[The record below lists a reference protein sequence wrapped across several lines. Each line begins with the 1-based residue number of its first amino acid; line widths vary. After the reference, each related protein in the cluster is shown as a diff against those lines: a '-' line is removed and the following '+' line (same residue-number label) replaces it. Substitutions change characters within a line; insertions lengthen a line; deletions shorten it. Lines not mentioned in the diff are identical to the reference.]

1 MFLKKNIIQHQQ
13 NIEKLIIDYKLLKK
27 AMNLLYK
34 KRIIKAGGINMEWWK
49 KSVVYQIYVKSFQDS
64 NNDGVG
70 DLQGII
76 SRLDYLKILGVDVL
90 WLTPIFKSPNDDN
103 GYDISDYRSIQSEFG
118 TMSDFEELLDK
129 AHQKDIKIILDL
141 VFNHTSDE
149 HFWFQ
154 ESKKSKNNPYRDY
167 YIWKEENEGDVPNNW
182 TSCFQ
187 GSAWELDE
195 KTNEYYLHLF
205 SKKQPD
211 LNWQNPKVRQECIDI
226 MNYWVDKGV
235 DGFRLDVINLISKD
249 ESQYY
254 VDSTIKGH
262 QVCANGP
269 HIHEYIQEMN
279 QKVFSRKE
287 LLTVG
292 ETPAVTI
299 EDAKKYAPLDNK
311 ELSMVFQFELMN
323 VDGAEVNKWTDQRFS
338 LKDLKQIMS
347 RWQVGMYQ
355 QAWNSLFW
363 NNHDQPRCVSRF
375 GDTSSPLCHE
385 KSAKML
391 AICLHMMQGTPYIY
405 QGEELGMTNV
415 PFQTIDEFPDIETQ
429 NIYQER
435 LKAGFTEEETMYAI
449 RAKARD
455 NARTPMQWNAE
466 KNAGFTEGTP
476 WYRVNPNYKEINV
489 EQALADPESVFY
501 HYQKLIQ
508 LRKEHE
514 VMVYGTYQLLFPE
527 DEDLY
532 IYTRTLEEEKWLIVC
547 NFHEKTRKL
556 QCKRAGQVM
565 LSNYADTPA
574 AEKITELRP
583 YEAVIYQM
591 ESWDANH
598 GERGRDHSSDFEAD
612 IELV

>member
-1 MFLKKNIIQHQQ
+1 M
-13 NIEKLIIDYKLLKK
+13 
-27 AMNLLYK
+27 
-34 KRIIKAGGINMEWWK
+34 
-49 KSVVYQIYVKSFQDS
+49 
-64 NNDGVG
+64 
-70 DLQGII
+70 
-76 SRLDYLKILGVDVL
+76 
-90 WLTPIFKSPNDDN
+90 
-103 GYDISDYRSIQSEFG
+103 
-118 TMSDFEELLDK
+118 
-129 AHQKDIKIILDL
+129 
-141 VFNHTSDE
+141 
-149 HFWFQ
+149 
-154 ESKKSKNNPYRDY
+154 
-167 YIWKEENEGDVPNNW
+167 
-182 TSCFQ
+182 
-187 GSAWELDE
+187 
-195 KTNEYYLHLF
+195 HLF

-415 PFQTIDEFPDIETQ
+415 PFNSLDDYRDIETFNSYKQ
-429 NIYQER
+429 LVEIEKSVSHEDMLRYMR
-435 LKAGFTEEETMYAI
+435 KSS
-449 RAKARD
+449 RD
-455 NARTPMQWNAE
+455 NARTPMQWNKG
-466 KNAGFTEGTP
+466 KNAGFSEHIP
-476 WYRVNPNYKEINV
+476 WIMMNPNYKTINA
-489 EQALADPESVFY
+489 EAEMKDTNSIF
-501 HYQKLIQ
+501 HTYQKLIQ
-508 LRKEHE
+508 LRKEYE
-514 VMVYGTYQLLFPE
+514 IITLGKYELIMKDDENIYAYKRLYQDEELYVY
-527 DEDLY
+527 
-532 IYTRTLEEEKWLIVC
+532 C
-547 NFHEKTRKL
+547 NFTDKEVSYDASILNNEKVL
-556 QCKRAGQVM
+556 IQ
-565 LSNYADTPA
+565 NYNQHQ
-574 AEKITELRP
+574 KGILKP
-583 YEAVIYQM
+583 YESIVFYQK
-591 ESWDANH
+591 SRA
-598 GERGRDHSSDFEAD
+598 
-612 IELV
+612 

>member
-27 AMNLLYK
+27 AMNFLYK

-76 SRLDYLKILGVDVL
+76 SRLDYLKTLGVDVL

-167 YIWKEENEGDVPNNW
+167 YIWKEGNEGDVPNNW

-338 LKDLKQIMS
+338 LKDLKQ
-347 RWQVGMYQ
+347 
-355 QAWNSLFW
+355 LF
-363 NNHDQPRCVSRF
+363 NV
-375 GDTSSPLCHE
+375 SSPDVIPFSLPM
-385 KSAKML
+385 KFVIL
-391 AICLHMMQGTPYIY
+391 AIGILLCT
-405 QGEELGMTNV
+405 LGC
-415 PFQTIDEFPDIETQ
+415 
-429 NIYQER
+429 
-435 LKAGFTEEETMYAI
+435 
-449 RAKARD
+449 
-455 NARTPMQWNAE
+455 
-466 KNAGFTEGTP
+466 
-476 WYRVNPNYKEINV
+476 
-489 EQALADPESVFY
+489 S
-501 HYQKLIQ
+501 
-508 LRKEHE
+508 
-514 VMVYGTYQLLFPE
+514 
-527 DEDLY
+527 LY
-532 IYTRTLEEEKWLIVC
+532 ITSDLGTGCYDALSIYMADVMSPSYPVCRIMTDVVCVLIGFITGGPLGIATIILMFGTGPLISTWNKLVSKPIVEK
-547 NFHEKTRKL
+547 F
-556 QCKRAGQVM
+556 A
-565 LSNYADTPA
+565 
-574 AEKITELRP
+574 
-583 YEAVIYQM
+583 
-591 ESWDANH
+591 
-598 GERGRDHSSDFEAD
+598 
-612 IELV
+612 

>member
-1 MFLKKNIIQHQQ
+1 
-13 NIEKLIIDYKLLKK
+13 
-27 AMNLLYK
+27 
-34 KRIIKAGGINMEWWK
+34 MEWWK

-64 NNDGVG
+64 NNDGIG
-70 DLQGII
+70 DLQGIV
-76 SRLDYLKILGVDVL
+76 SRLDYLEKLGVDVL
-90 WLTPIFKSPNDDN
+90 WITPIYKSPNDDN
-103 GYDISDYRSIQSEFG
+103 GYDISDYYQIQPEFG
-118 TMSDFEELLDK
+118 TMEDFEELLEK
-129 AHQKDIKIILDL
+129 AHEKQIKIILDV

-167 YIWKEENEGDVPNNW
+167 YIWKEGNEGDVPNNW

-235 DGFRLDVINLISKD
+235 GGFRLDVINLISKD

-391 AICLHMMQGTPYIY
+391 AVLLHGMKGTPYIY
-405 QGEELGMTNV
+405 QGEEIGMTNV
-415 PFQTIDEFPDIETQ
+415 SGLRIEDYQDIESV
-429 NIYQER
+429 NFAEDR
-435 LKAGFTEEETMYAI
+435 KKEGWEEEKI
-449 RAKARD
+449 RTYLARNSRD
-455 NARTPMQWNAE
+455 HARTPMQWNAE
-466 KNAGFTEGTP
+466 KHAGFTAGTP
-476 WYRVNPNYKEINV
+476 WMAENQNYEEINV
-489 EQALADPESVFY
+489 ENSRKNPDSLFY
-501 HYQKLIQ
+501 FYQKLIA
-508 LRKEHE
+508 LRRKNDTL
-514 VMVYGTYQLLFPE
+514 VYGDFRL
-527 DEDLY
+527 
-532 IYTRTLEEEKWLIVC
+532 IEEENPDIFAYERNLGEKKLIVLC
-547 NFHEKTRKL
+547 NFRDTAAEMKARYDLTKGTVLIHNDTESLTKEVWKL
-556 QCKRAGQVM
+556 Q
-565 LSNYADTPA
+565 
-574 AEKITELRP
+574 P
-583 YEAVIYQM
+583 YEAYM
-591 ESWDANH
+591 
-598 GERGRDHSSDFEAD
+598 
-612 IELV
+612 IELLQ